1 MQTPNLFAPPHPQFH
16 SRRAFLRRAGNGFGL
31 LALSGLLGDL
41 LVPAGARAAPSL
53 PAVTNPL
60 FPRPSHFAGKAKSV
74 IWLFMNGGPSQVDT
88 WDYKRELEKRDGQDL
103 AGFDKNTGF
112 FANAVG
118 GLMKSPFKFQQHGQ
132 SGAWVSELFPAM
144 AQHVDKMAFI
154 HSCFTES
161 NNHSPALFAVNSGI
175 ARMGFP
181 SVGAWVT
188 YGLGSVGQDLPA
200 FVVMYDTLGRGLP
213 KGNSLNWGAGFLP
226 GVFQGTALKA
236 QGAPIEDLS
245 RSAEMTAE
253 QQRRQL
259 DLIARLN
266 RRPAQSKSQ
275 HDPFDAELSARVE
288 SFELAYRMQMAA
300 PEALDINSEPEHVK
314 RLYGLDRPKATNF
327 GRQCLTARR
336 LVERGVRFVQI
347 YSGGMENQLSWDG
360 HMDILGN
367 HGGFAQE
374 TDVPIAGLLADLAQR
389 GLLDDT
395 LVIWGGE
402 FGRLPLAQKGDKPG
416 RDHNPHAFTVWMA
429 GGGAKGGVHH
439 GATDEI
445 GHRAVQDRVSINDLH
460 ATILHL
466 LGLDHERLTYRYQG
480 RDFRLTD
487 VAGRV
492 VKEIVA

>member
-1 MQTPNLFAPPHPQFH
+1 MDAPRIFAPPHPHFR
-16 SRRAFLRRAGNGFGL
+16 SRRQFLRRAGNGFGL
-31 LALSGLLGDL
+31 LALSGLLDNL
-41 LVPAGARAAPSL
+41 LVRPAGAASIPTVA
-53 PAVTNPL
+53 NPL
-60 FPRPSHFAGKAKSV
+60 FPRTSHFPGKAKSV
-74 IWLFMNGGPSQVDT
+74 IWLFMNGGPSPVDT
-88 WDYKRELEKRDGQDL
+88 WDYKPELEKRDGQDI

-118 GLMKSPFKFQQHGQ
+118 GLMKSPFKFSRQGQ

-144 AQHVDKMAFI
+144 AQHVDKMAFV

-188 YGLGSVGQDLPA
+188 YGLGSVSQNLPA

-245 RSAEMTAE
+245 RSKEMGPQ

-266 RRPAQSKSQ
+266 KAKAQAAAQ
-275 HDPFDAELSARVE
+275 HQDPIDAELSARVE

-300 PEALDINSEPEHVK
+300 PEALDIDGEPEHVK
-314 RLYGLDRPKATNF
+314 RLYGLDRPKATHF
-327 GRQCLTARR
+327 ARQCLTARR

-367 HGGFAQE
+367 HAGFAQE

-466 LGLDHERLTYRYQG
+466 LGLDHEKLTYRYQG

-487 VAGRV
+487 VAGNV

>member
-1 MQTPNLFAPPHPQFH
+1 METPSLFAPPHPQFRT
-16 SRRAFLRRAGNGFGL
+16 RRQFLRRAGNGFGL
-31 LALSGLLGDL
+31 LALSGLLDDF
-41 LVPAGARAAPSL
+41 LVRPAAASPS
-53 PAVTNPL
+53 PNPL
-60 FPRPSHFAGKAKSV
+60 IPRASHFPARAKSV

-88 WDYKRELEKRDGQDL
+88 WDYKPELEKRDGQSL

-118 GLMKSPFKFQQHGQ
+118 GLMKSPFKFSRHGQ
-132 SGAWVSELFPAM
+132 SGTWASELFPAT
-144 AQHVDKMAFI
+144 ARHVDKLAFI

-188 YGLGSVGQDLPA
+188 YGLGSVSQNLPA

-213 KGNSLNWGAGFLP
+213 KGNALNWGAGFLP

-245 RSAEMTAE
+245 RGPEMSPQ

-259 DLIARLN
+259 DLISRLN
-266 RRPAQSKSQ
+266 RSRAEAARRN
-275 HDPFDAELSARVE
+275 DPVDAELSARVE

-300 PEALDINSEPEHVK
+300 PEALDIESEPEHVK
-314 RLYGLDRPKATNF
+314 RIYGLDRPKSTHFA
-327 GRQCLTARR
+327 RQCLTARR

-360 HMDILGN
+360 HMDIAGN

-374 TDVPIAGLLADLAQR
+374 TDVPVAGLLADLEQR
-389 GLLDDT
+389 GLLDET

-429 GGGAKGGVHH
+429 GGGVRGGVHH
-439 GATDEI
+439 GASDEI

-460 ATILHL
+460 ATILRL
-466 LGLDHERLTYRYQG
+466 LGLDHEKLTYRYQG

-487 VAGRV
+487 VAGHV
-492 VKEIVA
+492 VQEIVA